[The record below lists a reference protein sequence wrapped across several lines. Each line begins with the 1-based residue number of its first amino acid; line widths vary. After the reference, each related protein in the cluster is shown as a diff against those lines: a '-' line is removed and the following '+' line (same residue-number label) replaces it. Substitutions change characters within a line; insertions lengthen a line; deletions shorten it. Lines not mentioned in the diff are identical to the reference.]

1 MSWVVA
7 DDLPST
13 ILFSFPSEG
22 SIKIV
27 NASQRRRRRQR
38 RLQQRSDDKYRK
50 LHRYIDFQQ
59 TFGFDALY
67 SAARKCKR
75 GVTWKNTVL
84 NFDNRRAV
92 NCWKLAQEL
101 EDGTY
106 KKRAPI
112 RFDISE
118 RGKLRHISAVS
129 FRDRVV
135 QRALCDNSLVPI
147 VESQLIYD
155 NAASLPKRGTSFARK
170 RFELHYKR
178 ALGKWE
184 HPYAV
189 IFDCSNYF
197 GSISS
202 QRAFDMISTLYRS
215 IARTGREKQDVERIL
230 TVLRIFVLDEPHLGL
245 GNQTS
250 QTMAI
255 WYLNKVDHWCM
266 SQGFYGRYMDDAYC
280 FCKNREQAE
289 RVLAG
294 YEWRVNQ
301 LGLRLNK
308 HKTRIVDCHTGQLT
322 FLKRVYSV
330 QDDGSILIRM
340 HHKALRAS
348 RRHARNLI
356 RSYDGVHVGLRTVQD
371 SWTSHESTLS
381 GLTHRRGLCAREK
394 AWYRRHCEMRKLA
407 FHP

>member
-1 MSWVVA
+1 M
-7 DDLPST
+7 
-13 ILFSFPSEG
+13 
-22 SIKIV
+22 
-27 NASQRRRRRQR
+27 
-38 RLQQRSDDKYRK
+38 
-50 LHRYIDFQQ
+50 
-59 TFGFDALY
+59 
-67 SAARKCKR
+67 
-75 GVTWKNTVL
+75 L
-84 NFDNRRAV
+84 NFNNRRTV

-170 RFELHYKR
+170 RFEQYYKR

-202 QRAFDMISTLYRS
+202 QRAFDMISDLYQS
-215 IARTGREKQDVERIL
+215 IARTEREKQDVERIL

-294 YEWRVNQ
+294 YERRVNQ

-308 HKTRIVDCHTGQLT
+308 RKTRIVDCRTGQLT

>member
-1 MSWVVA
+1 
-7 DDLPST
+7 
-13 ILFSFPSEG
+13 
-22 SIKIV
+22 
-27 NASQRRRRRQR
+27 
-38 RLQQRSDDKYRK
+38 
-50 LHRYIDFQQ
+50 
-59 TFGFDALY
+59 
-67 SAARKCKR
+67 
-75 GVTWKNTVL
+75 
-84 NFDNRRAV
+84 
-92 NCWKLAQEL
+92 
-101 EDGTY
+101 
-106 KKRAPI
+106 
-112 RFDISE
+112 
-118 RGKLRHISAVS
+118 
-129 FRDRVV
+129 
-135 QRALCDNSLVPI
+135 
-147 VESQLIYD
+147 
-155 NAASLPKRGTSFARK
+155 
-170 RFELHYKR
+170 
-178 ALGKWE
+178 
-184 HPYAV
+184 
-189 IFDCSNYF
+189 
-197 GSISS
+197 
-202 QRAFDMISTLYRS
+202 MISTLYRS
-215 IARTGREKQDVERIL
+215 IARTEREKQDVERIL

-280 FCKNREQAE
+280 FCENREQAE

-294 YEWRVNQ
+294 YERRVNQ

-308 HKTRIVDCHTGQLT
+308 RKTRIVDCHTGQLT

-394 AWYRRHCEMRKLA
+394 AWYRGHCEMRKLA

>member
-1 MSWVVA
+1 
-7 DDLPST
+7 
-13 ILFSFPSEG
+13 
-22 SIKIV
+22 
-27 NASQRRRRRQR
+27 
-38 RLQQRSDDKYRK
+38 
-50 LHRYIDFQQ
+50 
-59 TFGFDALY
+59 
-67 SAARKCKR
+67 
-75 GVTWKNTVL
+75 
-84 NFDNRRAV
+84 
-92 NCWKLAQEL
+92 
-101 EDGTY
+101 
-106 KKRAPI
+106 
-112 RFDISE
+112 
-118 RGKLRHISAVS
+118 
-129 FRDRVV
+129 
-135 QRALCDNSLVPI
+135 
-147 VESQLIYD
+147 
-155 NAASLPKRGTSFARK
+155 
-170 RFELHYKR
+170 
-178 ALGKWE
+178 
-184 HPYAV
+184 
-189 IFDCSNYF
+189 
-197 GSISS
+197 
-202 QRAFDMISTLYRS
+202 
-215 IARTGREKQDVERIL
+215 
-230 TVLRIFVLDEPHLGL
+230 
-245 GNQTS
+245 
-250 QTMAI
+250 
-255 WYLNKVDHWCM
+255 
-266 SQGFYGRYMDDAYC
+266 MDDAYC